1 MIGTHQNTKKMSNTD
16 QTKKSNQ
23 DDRYTWIGTSWVKNK
38 MINKNKNTK
47 LSEKDWDKNKEKCII
62 SC

>member
-1 MIGTHQNTKKMSNTD
+1 MGNTD
-16 QTKKSNQ
+16 PIKKSNQ

-47 LSEKDWDKNKEKCII
+47 LSEKDWDKNK
-62 SC
+62 